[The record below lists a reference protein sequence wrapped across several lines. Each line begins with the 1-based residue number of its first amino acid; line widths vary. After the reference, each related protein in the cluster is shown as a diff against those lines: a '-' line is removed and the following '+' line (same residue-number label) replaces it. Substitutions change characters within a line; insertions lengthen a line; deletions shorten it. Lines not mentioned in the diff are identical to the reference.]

1 MFCLIALAGRD
12 GFSVFVVVV
21 VVSGRTTELVV
32 CVDVYRLALYT
43 VVV

>member
-1 MFCLIALAGRD
+1 MFCLIALVGRD
-12 GFSVFVVVV
+12 GFSVVVVV
-21 VVSGRTTELVV
+21 VVSGRTTALVV

>member
-12 GFSVFVVVV
+12 GFSVVFV